1 MTELIVAL
9 SGNTVELHG
18 TALLEVTARTAE
30 GHVVTPPTDSLVF
43 TSSDYGIALVSPQ
56 GVVYGGSRGTATIRV
71 IYGGVSAGL
80 TVLVRARLAVT
91 LGEATRTT
99 NFVVAVG
106 DALPLVARFVDV
118 NGVPVLGEP
127 TVIWSSDNPAAV
139 SVDQSGHAV
148 ALQPLQQA
156 MVVATAALEGPATA
170 HILVDEVSSPPRSD
184 RPT

>member
-106 DALPLVARFVDV
+106 DARCRWWR
-118 NGVPVLGEP
+118 G
-127 TVIWSSDNPAAV
+127 SST
-139 SVDQSGHAV
+139 STGCLSWG
-148 ALQPLQQA
+148 
-156 MVVATAALEGPATA
+156 
-170 HILVDEVSSPPRSD
+170 SPPSSG
-184 RPT
+184 RPTTPPR